1 MTEPHPDHA
10 AGAKGLK
17 ANQIGFTEGLSIGLD
32 ATAPAY
38 SIAAVLGSMVVIAGA
53 QAPAVLWLSF
63 VPMFL
68 IAGAFLY
75 MNRADTDCGTT
86 FSWVTRA
93 MGPWLGWMGGWAVFT
108 TGVLVIG
115 SLADVAARYTF
126 VMVGADDL
134 AANRP
139 LVVAVAV
146 VIVIAMTWL
155 CVIGTEASAR
165 LQVWLVFAQ
174 VGALLFFVIV
184 GMVRLVLGNLPDGS
198 VTPQFD
204 WFSPA
209 GLESNQLIAG
219 LLVGVFIY
227 WGWES
232 AVNLSEESTDG
243 DTAPGRAGLW
253 STIVLLVTYLGVGV
267 VTIAAGGVDFVTGYA
282 DDDALFGA
290 IGDLVLGPLSFV
302 LLLSIITSGV
312 ASTQTTILP
321 ASRVSLSMASAGA
334 FPAAFARV
342 DPRYGTPA
350 FATWFIGSAAILW
363 YVGASAIS
371 DNFLFD
377 SISAL
382 SLLIAFYYALTGLAC
397 VIYWRTRLLTSV
409 RAFFL
414 IGVGP
419 LVGSFTLFYLLIRSV
434 QDLADPDASYSG
446 SAVFG
451 VGLPLAISLGFL
463 MLGLVLMLV
472 WRFTVGAE
480 FFTRR
485 GFENVADEVALAALG
500 PTRPGAG
507 SEVAPP
513 EPTDPGA
520 PKR

>member
-1 MTEPHPDHA
+1 MSEQRPP
-10 AGAKGLK
+10 GATGGKGLK
-17 ANQIGFTEGLSIGLD
+17 ANAIGFWEGLSIGLD

-38 SIAAVLGSMVVIAGA
+38 SIAAVLGSMVVVAGVH
-53 QAPAVLWLSF
+53 APAVLWISF

-115 SLADVAARYTF
+115 SLADVAAKYFF
-126 VMVGADDL
+126 VMVGADSL

-139 LVVAVAV
+139 VVVTVAVLIV
-146 VIVIAMTWL
+146 VVMTWL

-165 LQVWLVFAQ
+165 FQVWLVFAQ
-174 VGALLFFVIV
+174 VGALILFVV
-184 GMVRLVLGNLPDGS
+184 VAVVRLVMGNLPDGAT
-198 VTPQFD
+198 TPSWD
-204 WFSPA
+204 WLSPA
-209 GLESNQLIAG
+209 GLSSDQLVGGMLI
-219 LLVGVFIY
+219 GVFIY

-243 DTAPGRAGLW
+243 DTTPGRAGIW
-253 STIVLLVTYLGVGV
+253 STVVLVATYLGVGI
-267 VTIAAGGVDFVTGYA
+267 VTIAAGGVGFVTGYD

-290 IGDLVLGPLSFV
+290 VGDLVLGPLSFV

-321 ASRVSLSMASAGA
+321 ASRVSLSMASVGA
-334 FPAAFARV
+334 FPKAFAKV

-350 FATWFIGSAAILW
+350 FSTWFIGGVAIVW
-363 YVGASAIS
+363 YVGASAVS

-382 SLLIAFYYALTGLAC
+382 SLMIAFYYGLTGVAC
-397 VIYWRTRLLTSV
+397 AIYWRARLFTSV
-409 RAFFL
+409 KAFLF

-419 LVGSFTLFYLLIRSV
+419 VVGAITLFYLLYESV
-434 QDLADPDASYSG
+434 RDLADPEASYSG
-446 SAVFG
+446 SSVLG
-451 VGLPLAISLGFL
+451 VGLPLAIAVFFL
-463 MLGLVLMLV
+463 LLGLVLMLV
-472 WRFTVGAE
+472 WRFTVGAA

-485 GFENVADEVALAALG
+485 GFEKVSDEVALAALG
-500 PTRPGAG
+500 PTSPGA
-507 SEVAPP
+507 
-513 EPTDPGA
+513 TFDPGG
-520 PKR
+520 RS

>member
-1 MTEPHPDHA
+1 MSEQQLPGA
-10 AGAKGLK
+10 AGGKGLK
-17 ANQIGFTEGLSIGLD
+17 ANAIGFWEGLSIGLD

-38 SIAAVLGSMVVIAGA
+38 SIAAVLGSMVVVAGVH
-53 QAPAVLWLSF
+53 APAVLWISF

-115 SLADVAARYTF
+115 SLADVAAKYLF
-126 VMVGADDL
+126 VMVGADSL

-139 LVVAVAV
+139 VVVTVAVLVVVL
-146 VIVIAMTWL
+146 MTWL

-165 LQVWLVFAQ
+165 FQVWLVFAQ
-174 VGALLFFVIV
+174 VGALILFVV
-184 GMVRLVLGNLPDGS
+184 VAVVRLVTGTLPEGAT
-198 VTPQFD
+198 TPSWD
-204 WFSPA
+204 WLSPA
-209 GLESNQLIAG
+209 GLTSDQLVGGMLI
-219 LLVGVFIY
+219 GVFIY

-243 DTAPGRAGLW
+243 DTAPGRAGIW
-253 STIVLLVTYLGVGV
+253 STVVLVATYLGVGI
-267 VTIAAGGVDFVTGYA
+267 VTIAVGGVGFVTGYD

-290 IGDLVLGPLSFV
+290 VGDLVLGPLSFV

-321 ASRVSLSMASAGA
+321 ASRVSLSMASVGA
-334 FPAAFARV
+334 FPRAFAKV

-350 FATWFIGSAAILW
+350 FSTWFIGIVAIAW
-363 YVGASAIS
+363 YVGASAVS

-382 SLLIAFYYALTGLAC
+382 SLMIAFYYGLTGIAC
-397 VIYWRTRLLTSV
+397 AIYWRARLFTSV
-409 RAFFL
+409 KAFLF

-419 LVGSFTLFYLLIRSV
+419 VVGALTLFYLLYESV
-434 QDLADPDASYSG
+434 RDLADPEASYSG
-446 SAVFG
+446 SSVLG
-451 VGLPLAISLGFL
+451 VGLPLAIAVFFL
-463 MLGLVLMLV
+463 LLGLVLMLV
-472 WRFTVGAE
+472 WRFTVGAA

-485 GFENVADEVALAALG
+485 GFEKVSDEVALAALG
-500 PTRPGAG
+500 PTSPGA
-507 SEVAPP
+507 
-513 EPTDPGA
+513 TFDPGG
-520 PKR
+520 RS